1 MWSLLCDWLLCVFEL
16 TDIQRVTELLLM
28 IKMKLWV
35 LLLVLSLV
43 LCVSADDAHGSNSII
58 GCSDTDGEN
67 VLILDDEA
75 IWYADFNKQTGVN
88 SLPAFADPISFPCS
102 YEEAVAYQ
110 EICRQNLMVTRK
122 AMKEFPKEL
131 DPPSSLIIYTVLNV
145 ELGVQNTLICHVTGF
160 YPAPV
165 NVTWTKNE
173 QKVTEGT
180 NTSIPFPN
188 KDGSF
193 KQTSR
198 LQFIPKQGDVYS
210 CTVEHVA
217 LIQPMT
223 KFYAVENSDL
233 ILGPAMFCGVGLTV
247 GVLGVAA
254 GIFLLIRATE

>member
-1 MWSLLCDWLLCVFEL
+1 M
-16 TDIQRVTELLLM
+16 
-28 IKMKLWV
+28 KMEVWV
-35 LLLVLSLV
+35 LLLILSSV
-43 LCVSADDAHGSNSII
+43 LCVSADVLYGDNWIN
-58 GCSDTDGEN
+58 GCSDTDGDS
-67 VLILDDEA
+67 VLMLDDEVV
-75 IWYADFNKQTGVN
+75 WYADFNKQMGVD
-88 SLPAFADPISFPCS
+88 SLPVFADPMSFPGF
-102 YEEAVAYQ
+102 YEEAVADQ
-110 EICRQNLMVTRK
+110 QVCRYNLKVTRQ
-122 AMKEFPKEL
+122 AMKDVPKEL

-180 NTSIPFPN
+180 NTSVPFPN

-223 KFYAVENSDL
+223 KFYAVVNSDL

>member
-1 MWSLLCDWLLCVFEL
+1 M
-16 TDIQRVTELLLM
+16 
-28 IKMKLWV
+28 KMKVWV
-35 LLLVLSLV
+35 LLLILSLV
-43 LCVSADDAHGSNSII
+43 PCVSADDAHGSNSIT

-75 IWYADFNKQTGVN
+75 VWYADFNKQTGVN
-88 SLPAFADPISFPCS
+88 ALPAFVDPISISPGF
-102 YEEAVAYQ
+102 YEDAVAGQ
-110 EICRQNLMVTRK
+110 QICRQNLKTIRQ
-122 AMKEFPKEL
+122 AMKDFPKEL
-131 DPPSSLIIYTVLNV
+131 DPPSSMLIYTVLNL

-165 NVTWTKNE
+165 NITWTKNE
-173 QKVTEGT
+173 QKVTEGA
-180 NTSIPFPN
+180 NTSVPFPN

-198 LQFIPKQGDVYS
+198 LDFIPKQGDVYS

-217 LIQPMT
+217 LMQPMT

-254 GIFLLIRATE
+254 GIFLLIRGTE

>member
-1 MWSLLCDWLLCVFEL
+1 M
-16 TDIQRVTELLLM
+16 M
-28 IKMKLWV
+28 KMKLWV
-35 LLLVLSLV
+35 LLLVLSSV
-43 LCVSADDAHGSNSII
+43 LCVSADALHGDNQIN
-58 GCSDTDGEN
+58 GCSDTDGEA
-67 VLILDDEA
+67 VMIFDDEA
-75 IWYADFNKQTGVN
+75 VWYADFNKQEEIYP
-88 SLPAFADPISFPCS
+88 LPPFVDPIISPGQ
-102 YEEAVAYQ
+102 YEQAVADQ
-110 EICRQNLMVTRK
+110 QVCRQNLKVTRQ
-122 AMKEFPKEL
+122 AMKDVPKEL

-145 ELGVQNTLICHVTGF
+145 ELGVPNILICHVTGF

-173 QKVTEGT
+173 QVTEGT
-180 NTSIPFPN
+180 STSVPFPN

-198 LQFIPKQGDVYS
+198 LNFIPKQGDVYS

-217 LIQPMT
+217 LTQPMT

-254 GIFLLIRATE
+254 GIFLLIRATK

>member
-1 MWSLLCDWLLCVFEL
+1 MLLPLGSARLAVIL
-16 TDIQRVTELLLM
+16 
-28 IKMKLWV
+28 KV
-35 LLLVLSLV
+35 LEVL
-43 LCVSADDAHGSNSII
+43 HGDNWIT
-58 GCSDTDGEN
+58 GCSDTDGEA
-67 VLILDDEA
+67 VVILDDEVV
-75 IWYADFNKQTGVN
+75 WYAVFNKHTGVD
-88 SLPAFADPISFPCS
+88 SLPAFADPISSPGQ
-102 YEEAVAYQ
+102 YEQAVANMQ
-110 EICRQNLMVTRK
+110 ICRQNLKTTRQ
-122 AMKEFPKEL
+122 AMKEVPKEL

-145 ELGVQNTLICHVTGF
+145 ELGVQNFLICHVTGF

-180 NTSIPFPN
+180 NTSVPFPN

-198 LQFIPKQGDVYS
+198 LDFIPKQGDVYS

-223 KFYAVENSDL
+223 KFYAVVNSDL